1 MADYE
6 AILFDFDGVLVDSEP
21 VHFECWREVLQT
33 FGLQLDWP
41 TYRDQG
47 IGVSDREL
55 LGLVCRQVTPHFN
68 VDTLIAEYPRKKA
81 LFRSRM
87 LEGSA
92 FSPDVLDLI
101 SKLSNRRLGVVT
113 SSGRTEVE
121 PVLAA
126 AGIATA
132 FEVAVYGGDV
142 RRLKPAPDP
151 YLLAVERLGV
161 TRALVIEDSDAGEAS
176 AIAAG
181 LDVLRIHQ
189 QHEMAGLVRSRLG
202 L

>member
-1 MADYE
+1 MRYE

-21 VHFECWREVLQT
+21 VHFECWREIVKP
-33 FGLQLDWP
+33 FGLELDWP

-47 IGVSDREL
+47 IGVSDRQLLSLLCRQLTPPLDVEL
-55 LGLVCRQVTPHFN
+55 LV
-68 VDTLIAEYPRKKA
+68 AEYPRKKN

-87 LEGSA
+87 LETRPFSA
-92 FSPDVLDLI
+92 DVLDLI
-101 SKLSNRRLGVVT
+101 AKLANHRLGVVT

-126 AGIATA
+126 AGIRDA

-161 TRALVIEDSDAGEAS
+161 SAALVVEDSDSGEAS
-176 AIAAG
+176 ARAAG
-181 LDVLRIHQ
+181 LDVLRIRH
-189 QHEMAGLVRSRLG
+189 QHEMAALVRERLG